1 LKAAVRPSKSSIGG
15 TIDGNARQHTWHRQ
29 RLAERAMANSRKGAR
44 ARSRKRRR
52 AAGRDRTDATA
63 GQRTDATATQR
74 TEMTATL
81 DATPAEI
88 PPRPRPRTK
97 PRRETHGGGFKD
109 PQSLGERPEA
119 PWHPFPLSELLILIG
134 AIATIVGLT
143 KLKHGLAS
151 GGATLV
157 VGVVAVIAGTVEFT
171 LREHRSGYRSHTIL
185 LATIPAVVVYTGTL
199 LILSAFVSP
208 IPSALKVAPL
218 VLALPVFALLFK
230 LLRGRFQDARRERVF
245 AGKR

>member
-1 LKAAVRPSKSSIGG
+1 
-15 TIDGNARQHTWHRQ
+15 
-29 RLAERAMANSRKGAR
+29 MANSRKGGR
-44 ARSRKRRR
+44 GRSRKRRR
-52 AAGRDRTDATA
+52 TA
-63 GQRTDATATQR
+63 GQARTDVTGSARTDATATQR
-74 TEMTATL
+74 TDATATL
-81 DATPAEI
+81 DATPADVSSR
-88 PPRPRPRTK
+88 PRPRPK
-97 PRRETHGGGFKD
+97 PRRETRRGGFKD

-157 VGVVAVIAGTVEFT
+157 VGVVAVLAGTVEFT

-199 LILSAFVSP
+199 LVLSAFVSP
-208 IPSALKVAPL
+208 IPSALKAAPL
-218 VLALPVFALLFK
+218 ILALPLFALLFK
-230 LLRGRFQDARRERVF
+230 LLRGRFQDARRGRVF

>member
-1 LKAAVRPSKSSIGG
+1 
-15 TIDGNARQHTWHRQ
+15 
-29 RLAERAMANSRKGAR
+29 MANSRKGGR
-44 ARSRKRRR
+44 GRSRKRRHTAGQAR
-52 AAGRDRTDATA
+52 ADATASRRTDATA
-63 GQRTDATATQR
+63 IQRTDATATLD
-74 TEMTATL
+74 TAAA
-81 DATPAEI
+81 DVS
-88 PPRPRPRTK
+88 PRPRPRPK
-97 PRRETHGGGFKD
+97 PRRETRRGSFKD

-157 VGVVAVIAGTVEFT
+157 VGVVAVLAGTVEFT

-199 LILSAFVSP
+199 LVLSAFVSP

-218 VLALPVFALLFK
+218 ILALPVFALLFK

>member
-1 LKAAVRPSKSSIGG
+1 LKTVVRPSKSSIGG
-15 TIDGNARQHTWHRQ
+15 TIDGNARQHTRQRQ
-29 RLAERAMANSRKGAR
+29 RLAERAMANSRKGGR
-44 ARSRKRRR
+44 GRSRKRRR
-52 AAGRDRTDATA
+52 TA
-63 GQRTDATATQR
+63 GQARTDATATQR
-74 TEMTATL
+74 TEATALQRSDATATL
-81 DATPAEI
+81 DASPAGA
-88 PPRPRPRTK
+88 PSRPRPRAK
-97 PRRETHGGGFKD
+97 PPREMRRGGFKD

-134 AIATIVGLT
+134 AIATVVGLT

-157 VGVVAVIAGTVEFT
+157 VGVVAVLAGTVEFT

-185 LATIPAVVVYTGTL
+185 LAAIPAVVVYTGTL
-199 LILSAFVSP
+199 LVLSAFVSP
-208 IPSALKVAPL
+208 IPSGLKVAPL

-230 LLRGRFQDARRERVF
+230 LLRERFKDARRERVF

>member
-1 LKAAVRPSKSSIGG
+1 
-15 TIDGNARQHTWHRQ
+15 
-29 RLAERAMANSRKGAR
+29 MANSRKGGR
-44 ARSRKRRR
+44 GRSRKRRR
-52 AAGRDRTDATA
+52 TAGQARTDATA
-63 GQRTDATATQR
+63 SRRTDATATQR
-74 TEMTATL
+74 TDATATL
-81 DATPAEI
+81 DATPADVS
-88 PPRPRPRTK
+88 PRPRLRPK
-97 PRRETHGGGFKD
+97 PRRETRRGGGFKD

-134 AIATIVGLT
+134 AIATIVGLS

-157 VGVVAVIAGTVEFT
+157 VGVVAVLAGTVEFT

-199 LILSAFVSP
+199 LVLSAFVSP

-218 VLALPVFALLFK
+218 ILALPVFALLFK

>member
-1 LKAAVRPSKSSIGG
+1 LKTVVRPSKSSIGG
-15 TIDGNARQHTWHRQ
+15 TIDGNARQHTRQRQ
-29 RLAERAMANSRKGAR
+29 RLAELAMANSRKGGR
-44 ARSRKRRR
+44 GRSRKRRR
-52 AAGRDRTDATA
+52 TAGQARTDATVT
-63 GQRTDATATQR
+63 QRTDATAT
-74 TEMTATL
+74 L
-81 DATPAEI
+81 DAAPAG
-88 PPRPRPRTK
+88 PASRPRPRAK
-97 PRRETHGGGFKD
+97 PPRETRRGGFKD

-134 AIATIVGLT
+134 AIATVVGLT

-151 GGATLV
+151 GGATLI
-157 VGVVAVIAGTVEFT
+157 VGVVAVLAGTVEFT

-185 LATIPAVVVYTGTL
+185 LAAIPAVVVYTGTL
-199 LILSAFVSP
+199 LVLSAFVSP

-230 LLRGRFQDARRERVF
+230 LLRGRFKDARRERVF

>member
-1 LKAAVRPSKSSIGG
+1 LKTVVRPSKSSIGG
-15 TIDGNARQHTWHRQ
+15 TIDGNARQHTRQRQ
-29 RLAERAMANSRKGAR
+29 RLAELAMANSRKGGR
-44 ARSRKRRR
+44 GRSRKRRR
-52 AAGRDRTDATA
+52 TAGQARTDATV
-63 GQRTDATATQR
+63 TQR
-74 TEMTATL
+74 M
-81 DATPAEI
+81 DATPKLDAA
-88 PPRPRPRTK
+88 PTGAASRPRPRAK
-97 PRRETHGGGFKD
+97 PPRETRRGGFKD

-134 AIATIVGLT
+134 AIATVVGLT

-151 GGATLV
+151 GGATLI
-157 VGVVAVIAGTVEFT
+157 VGVVAVLAGTVEFT

-185 LATIPAVVVYTGTL
+185 LAAIPAVVVYTGTL
-199 LILSAFVSP
+199 LVLSAFVSP

-230 LLRGRFQDARRERVF
+230 LLRGRFKDARRERVF

>member
-1 LKAAVRPSKSSIGG
+1 LKTVVRPSKSSIGG
-15 TIDGNARQHTWHRQ
+15 TIDGNARQHTRQRQ
-29 RLAERAMANSRKGAR
+29 RLAELAMANSRKGGR
-44 ARSRKRRR
+44 GRSRKRRR
-52 AAGRDRTDATA
+52 TAGQARTDATVT
-63 GQRTDATATQR
+63 QRTDATAT
-74 TEMTATL
+74 L
-81 DATPAEI
+81 DAAPAGAAS
-88 PPRPRPRTK
+88 RPRPRAK
-97 PRRETHGGGFKD
+97 PPRETRRGGFKD

-134 AIATIVGLT
+134 AIATVVGLT

-151 GGATLV
+151 GGATLI
-157 VGVVAVIAGTVEFT
+157 VGVVAVLAGTVEFT

-185 LATIPAVVVYTGTL
+185 LAAIPAVVVYTGTL
-199 LILSAFVSP
+199 LVLSAFVSP

-230 LLRGRFQDARRERVF
+230 LLRGRFKDARRERVF

>member
-1 LKAAVRPSKSSIGG
+1 
-15 TIDGNARQHTWHRQ
+15 
-29 RLAERAMANSRKGAR
+29 MANSRKGGR
-44 ARSRKRRR
+44 GRPRKRRR
-52 AAGRDRTDATA
+52 TA
-63 GQRTDATATQR
+63 GQARTDATATQR
-74 TEMTATL
+74 TDATAMPRSDATATL
-81 DATPAEI
+81 DAAAAGAAS
-88 PPRPRPRTK
+88 RPRPRAK
-97 PRRETHGGGFKD
+97 PPRETRRGGFKD

-134 AIATIVGLT
+134 AIATVVGLT

-157 VGVVAVIAGTVEFT
+157 VGVVAVLAGTVEFT

-185 LATIPAVVVYTGTL
+185 LAAIPAVVVYTGTL
-199 LILSAFVSP
+199 LVLSAFVSP
-208 IPSALKVAPL
+208 IPSGLKVAPL

-230 LLRGRFQDARRERVF
+230 LLRGRFKDARRERVF

>member
-1 LKAAVRPSKSSIGG
+1 
-15 TIDGNARQHTWHRQ
+15 
-29 RLAERAMANSRKGAR
+29 MANSRKGGR
-44 ARSRKRRR
+44 GRSRKRRR
-52 AAGRDRTDATA
+52 TAGQARTDAT
-63 GQRTDATATQR
+63 QRSDATAIQR
-74 TEMTATL
+74 SDATATL
-81 DATPAEI
+81 DAAPAAAS
-88 PPRPRPRTK
+88 PRSRPRPK
-97 PRRETHGGGFKD
+97 QHRETRRGGFKD

-157 VGVVAVIAGTVEFT
+157 VGVVAVLAGTVEFT

-185 LATIPAVVVYTGTL
+185 LATIPGVVVYTGTL
-199 LILSAFVSP
+199 LVLSAFVSP

-218 VLALPVFALLFK
+218 ILALPVFALLFK

>member
-1 LKAAVRPSKSSIGG
+1 
-15 TIDGNARQHTWHRQ
+15 
-29 RLAERAMANSRKGAR
+29 MANSRKGGR
-44 ARSRKRRR
+44 GRSRKRRR
-52 AAGRDRTDATA
+52 TAGQARTDATA
-63 GQRTDATATQR
+63 MPRSDA
-74 TEMTATL
+74 TATL
-81 DATPAEI
+81 DAAPAGAASRPRQRAK
-88 PPRPRPRTK
+88 PPRET
-97 PRRETHGGGFKD
+97 RRGGFKD

-134 AIATIVGLT
+134 AIATVVGLT

-157 VGVVAVIAGTVEFT
+157 VGVVAVLAGTVEFT

-185 LATIPAVVVYTGTL
+185 LAAIPAVVVYTGTL
-199 LILSAFVSP
+199 LVLSAFVSP
-208 IPSALKVAPL
+208 IPSGLKVAPL

-230 LLRGRFQDARRERVF
+230 LLRGRFKDARRERVF

>member
-1 LKAAVRPSKSSIGG
+1 
-15 TIDGNARQHTWHRQ
+15 
-29 RLAERAMANSRKGAR
+29 MANSRKGGR
-44 ARSRKRRR
+44 GRKRRR
-52 AAGRDRTDATA
+52 AAGQGRT
-63 GQRTDATATQR
+63 GATATRPANAAAVQR
-74 TEMTATL
+74 ADATATL
-81 DATPAEI
+81 DAAPADV
-88 PPRPRPRTK
+88 PRRPRQRPT
-97 PRRETHGGGFKD
+97 PVGETRGGGFKD

-157 VGVVAVIAGTVEFT
+157 VGVVAVLAGTAEFT

-185 LATIPAVVVYTGTL
+185 LAAIPAVVVYTGTL
-199 LILSAFVSP
+199 LVLSAFVSP
-208 IPSALKVAPL
+208 IPSGLKVAPL

-230 LLRGRFQDARRERVF
+230 LLRGRFKDARRERVF